1 MRPSMT
7 FLMERTAG
15 SAVITEE
22 TDPFQPDSSGLFWNI
37 PMAHFKMY
45 VKSMVA

>member
-1 MRPSMT
+1 MGND
-7 FLMERTAG
+7 EG
-15 SAVITEE
+15 SR
-22 TDPFQPDSSGLFWNI
+22 PDSSGLFWNI